1 MSPIGVATSCVASV
15 ACIDIDPCTEKARWI
30 GEGPA
35 PDPFVPVRPCPA
47 TERFDCPDCDPP
59 PEADDDEADCSE
71 GAFEMDG
78 TGETSRDDD
87 SE

>member
-1 MSPIGVATSCVASV
+1 M
-15 ACIDIDPCTEKARWI
+15 
-30 GEGPA
+30 
-35 PDPFVPVRPCPA
+35 
-47 TERFDCPDCDPP
+47 TERLECPDCDPP
-59 PEADDDEADCSE
+59 PAPEADADDDEADCSD